1 MPELPEVETILRKL
15 SPHIQDAVIKTV
27 SVRRPDLRFPIP
39 KNLSLLLQKARVTS
53 LTRRSKYLCIHLSNQ
68 QTLIIHLGMTGRL
81 YICEADRKLE
91 KHDHVLF
98 DFTNGKHLRFLDPR
112 RFGFVDVAATDTLKQ
127 HKFFSDL
134 GVEPLSDDFSPD
146 VLRQICS
153 GKQSPIKSVLMNA
166 KHVVGVG
173 NIYACEA
180 LFLAGISPLRLAH
193 SLRTQ
198 EIQNL
203 CRVIKK
209 VLQDSISSGGTS
221 FRDYVDVD
229 EKPGLHQISLKV
241 YQRESEPCLVC
252 GKPIV
257 RVVQANRSSFYC
269 KNCQK

>member
-15 SPHIQDAVIKTV
+15 SPHIQDAVIKAV

-39 KNLSLLLQKARVTS
+39 KNFVKVLQKAMVTS
-53 LTRRSKYLCIHLSNQ
+53 LTRRSKYLCIHLSNE

-81 YICEADRKLE
+81 YVCEADRKIE

-112 RFGFVDVAATDTLKQ
+112 RFGFMDVAKTSALQ
-127 HKFFSDL
+127 EHKFFSNL
-134 GVEPLSDDFSPD
+134 GVEPLSADFNPE
-146 VLRQICS
+146 VLARICD

-180 LFLAGISPLRLAH
+180 LFLAGVSPLRLAH

-198 EIQNL
+198 EIQSL
-203 CRVIKK
+203 CCVIKS
-209 VLQDSISSGGTS
+209 VLQDSIRSGGTS
-221 FRDYVDVD
+221 FSDYVDVD